1 MNFFIIT
8 SQYPVRLENLWMD
21 KIAFMTWHDLYCESR
36 DKTCGTAVTS
46 YPRST
51 GTFWLVIYSK
61 NHVTKRWTTSLVKDS
76 EMESEACVCQKFYLE
91 FETSFMLFTNF
102 LLKEVNYWKKHWYK
116 RVINA
121 LCFTFILL
129 DPQKSIKKGKV
140 PRKMLQTQVRP
151 GLSVLA

>member
-1 MNFFIIT
+1 
-8 SQYPVRLENLWMD
+8 
-21 KIAFMTWHDLYCESR
+21 
-36 DKTCGTAVTS
+36 
-46 YPRST
+46 
-51 GTFWLVIYSK
+51 
-61 NHVTKRWTTSLVKDS
+61 
-76 EMESEACVCQKFYLE
+76 MESEAWVCQKFYLE

-129 DPQKSIKKGKV
+129 DPRKSNKKGKV

-151 GLSVLA
+151 GLSVLAKLIFLYSIILLFARLLVIGRNL